1 MNFHVIY
8 VVLVLQIPI
17 LIASSV
23 NGLPL
28 TQFLIQAS

>member
-1 MNFHVIY
+1 M
-8 VVLVLQIPI
+8 VLVLQIPI

-23 NGLPL
+23 NALPL